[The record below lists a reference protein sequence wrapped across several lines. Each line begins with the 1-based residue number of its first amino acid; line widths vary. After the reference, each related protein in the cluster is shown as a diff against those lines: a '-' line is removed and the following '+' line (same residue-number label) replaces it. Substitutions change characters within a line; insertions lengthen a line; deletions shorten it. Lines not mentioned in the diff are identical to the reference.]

1 LKGALG
7 ADGGT
12 LAVREVVV
20 IVMEAVWPG
29 ATDIEGEGHAAP
41 VGNPVQV
48 NVYVTLPVFVIM
60 YVADA
65 PAATDCESGDGL
77 NMAGFTVNVKFCVA
91 LGLTPFC
98 AVIVMG

>member
-1 LKGALG
+1 MKGILG

-12 LAVREVVV
+12 PAVREVVV
-20 IVMEAVWPG
+20 ITKGPVVPA
-29 ATDIEGEGHAAP
+29 ATDTAPHAAP

-48 NVYVTLPVFVIM
+48 NVYVTFPVFVIM
-60 YVADA
+60 YVADE
-65 PAATDCESGDGL
+65 PAATVCEVGEELSTG
-77 NMAGFTVNVKFCVA
+77 GFTVNVKFCVK